1 MIPRGGVLMDGGLG
15 NRFGV
20 LNSDA
25 PPVMNNIGAV
35 TSNHFRDLRRPY
47 FDKNGRPSV
56 TLNMGRT
63 TNNRGEQVPIKEHVT
78 INQLLNNPRF
88 AGALPTMV
96 LNATSLRK
104 EEWIELDRVVLR
116 AARFRLRAWAD
127 LAAANSYGGF
137 NGMAKEILEHETMTD
152 PGEAFMDMD
161 ALTEGRN
168 DAPKFQLEGLPLPI
182 IHSDFWFGARKLA
195 TSRNTGTPLDTTMG
209 EASGRRVAECV
220 EKLTIGNGPTFAY
233 GGNST
238 QVGGYGRTS
247 QVYGYTN
254 FTPRLTKTN
263 MTAPTAGA
271 WTPETT
277 QQEVNVCLNTLRNNK
292 FYGPFMMYH
301 SNDWD
306 PYMDGDYYVAKTSG
320 AVAPTKTLR
329 ERLRAIDGIMDVRR
343 LDFLF
348 QAQTGTW
355 APGQVPV
362 TNQASASYRGPG
374 GEDMATTGNPFTFIF
389 VQMTPDV
396 ARAVNGMDITTVQ
409 WESIGGMRLNFKVM
423 CIQVPQLRADFY
435 GNVGILHAT
444 TA

>member
-1 MIPRGGVLMDGGLG
+1 MRGAMMIDGPLG
-15 NRFGV
+15 NQYGHVNRDAGPV
-20 LNSDA
+20 DINST
-25 PPVMNNIGAV
+25 
-35 TSNHFRDLRRPY
+35 TSPHFRDLRRPY
-47 FDKNGRPSV
+47 FDKRGRPSV
-56 TLNMGRT
+56 TLNLGRT
-63 TNNRGEQVPIKEHVT
+63 TNEKGEQVPIREHIT
-78 INQLLNNPRF
+78 INDLFNHPRF
-88 AGALPTMV
+88 RHSSMPMV

-104 EEWIELDRVVLR
+104 EEWIELDKQVLK

-127 LAAANSYGGF
+127 LTAANSFGGF
-137 NGMAKEILEHETMTD
+137 NGMSKEILEHETMND
-152 PGEAFMDMD
+152 PGEAVMDMD
-161 ALTEGRN
+161 AATEGRN
-168 DAPKFQLEGLPLPI
+168 DAPKYQLEGTPLPI
-182 IHSDFWFGARKLA
+182 IHADFWVGARKLA
-195 TSRNTGTPLDTTMG
+195 TSRNTGTPVDTTMG
-209 EASGRRVAECV
+209 EACGRRVAETM

-233 GGNST
+233 GGAST
-238 QVGGYGRTS
+238 YVGGYGRTA

-254 FTPRLTKTN
+254 FPSRLTKTN
-263 MTAPTAGA
+263 MTAPSGGG

-306 PYMDGDYYVAKTSG
+306 PYMDGDYYIARTSG

-348 QAQTGTW
+348 SSVPTTDTG
-355 APGQVPV
+355 
-362 TNQASASYRGPG
+362 SASYRGPG
-374 GEDMATTGNPFTFIF
+374 GEEIISGGNPFTFIF

-396 ARAVNGMDITTVQ
+396 ARAVNGMDITTLQ

-423 CIQVPQLRADFY
+423 TIQVPQIRADFY
-435 GNVGILHAT
+435 GNCGILHAT